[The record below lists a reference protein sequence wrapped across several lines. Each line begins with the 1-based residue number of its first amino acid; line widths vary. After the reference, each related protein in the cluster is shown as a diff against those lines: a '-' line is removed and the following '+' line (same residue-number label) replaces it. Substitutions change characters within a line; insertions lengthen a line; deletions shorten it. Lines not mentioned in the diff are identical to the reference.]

1 MLGKKKILYILN
13 HKSFFVSHRLK
24 IASEVQKKNFQT
36 FLICGTDA
44 SKLMKKEA
52 EKILKKKKI
61 NYKEIYSNP
70 SKLDIYNDLRY
81 IYKTYFFLKQYRP
94 NLIHIA
100 SPKSLILGGLAARIY
115 NKASIV
121 LSISGLGHLF
131 TETNFK
137 NKLLS
142 FLFIKIIKVITN
154 KKETF
159 IIVQNQDDYKF
170 FINRLNINYQRIKL
184 IKGSGV
190 NISKFH
196 PSKKNKKNYILF
208 PGRLLLNKGII
219 EFYESAK
226 LVNKKY
232 KNWQF
237 LIAGAADYK
246 SPVLI
251 KKEKLEEILKAKF
264 INYLGHVNYKKMP
277 QLLSKVSIICLPSYR
292 EGMPMALQ
300 EAASSGLPVITTN
313 VTGCKEVIINNK
325 TGYLVESKNIN
336 MLAKKLIK
344 LISDQN
350 LRKKFGNAG
359 RKFAIKNFDESLII
373 KQNIN
378 IYKKLIKNEKY
389 KQKKINFS

>member
-13 HKSFFVSHRLK
+13 HKTFFVSHRLK
-24 IASEVQKKNFQT
+24 IATEVQKENFQT

-52 EKILKKKKI
+52 EKILNKKKI

-70 SKLDIYNDLRY
+70 GKFDILSDIKY
-81 IYKTYFFLKQYRP
+81 IYKTYLFLRQYRP

-100 SPKSLILGGLAARIY
+100 SPKSLILGGIAAKIY

-131 TETNFK
+131 TDTNFK
-137 NKLLS
+137 NKFLS
-142 FLFIKIIKVITN
+142 FIFLKIIKLITN

-159 IIVQNQDDYKF
+159 IIVQNKDDYKF
-170 FINRLNINYQRIKL
+170 FVNNLNINRQRIKL

-190 NISKFH
+190 NTNRFY
-196 PSKKNKKNYILF
+196 PSEKKKKYILF
-208 PGRLLLNKGII
+208 PARLLLNKGII
-219 EFYESAK
+219 EFCEAAK
-226 LVNKKY
+226 IVNKKY
-232 KNWQF
+232 KSWKF
-237 LIAGAADYK
+237 LIAGASDYK

-251 KKEKLEEILKAKF
+251 KKEKLKEILKIKF
-264 INYLGHVNYKKMP
+264 INYLGHVDYKKMP

-292 EGMPMALQ
+292 EGMPMVLQ
-300 EAASSGLPVITTN
+300 EAAASGVPIVTTN
-313 VTGCKEVIINNK
+313 VTGCKEVIINNR
-325 TGYLVESKNIN
+325 TGLLVKSRNTN

-350 LRKKFGNAG
+350 LRKKFGKAG

-373 KQNIN
+373 KKNIK
-378 IYKKLIKNEKY
+378 IYKKLIENEKH